1 MINKTINTTDDDLMR
16 RVATGDDDAFKALVY
31 RYQRQIL
38 NLTFRYLGNRS
49 EAEDLTQEV
58 FFSVWKSARNYK
70 PKAKFTTWLYRIAI
84 NLCINR
90 QRSLRIRKWFT
101 VSGSDPQAQ
110 ESDEMPTTNREVSPA
125 TPEKDLIQSELI
137 QQVKKAISSLPSS
150 QRLAT
155 ILRIYD
161 ELSYKEI
168 SEILGCSVSAV
179 DSLLIRAKK
188 NLRKKLSLK
197 K

>member
-1 MINKTINTTDDDLMR
+1 MINKTMNATDDDLIR
-16 RVATGDDDAFKALVY
+16 SVATGDDYAFKALVD

-38 NLTFRYLGNRS
+38 NLTFRYIGNRS

-58 FFSVWKSARNYK
+58 FFRVWKSARHYE
-70 PKAKFTTWLYRIAI
+70 PKARFTTWLYRIAI

-90 QRSLRIRKWFT
+90 RRSLRIRKWFT
-101 VSGSDPQAQ
+101 VSESDPQSRA
-110 ESDEMPTTNREVSPA
+110 SDEIRTANWADSPA
-125 TPEKDLIQSELI
+125 TPEKNLIQSERI
-137 QQVKKAISSLPSS
+137 QQVKKAINGLPSS

-168 SEILGCSVSAV
+168 SEILSCSVPAV
-179 DSLLIRAKK
+179 DALLIRAKK